1 MKGFFLIA
9 SLFFSALIHCQE
21 LELDDGIYVT
31 KPIPKDTTK
40 HKYSKDNIS
49 YKLNMTFVYDYY
61 YMDNAG
67 KKYKFLLKE
76 DPTVGNPL
84 NLVSFESKS
93 SDIINR
99 FKFEINDD
107 ENMFGDMPDYTQTVF
122 GISYL
127 TPTGKGKDTL
137 CEEAKKKFPKLTCY
151 EEGTGIID
159 NKMNLWMHPPRS
171 YTFRILQ
178 LCPYPFQY
186 LNEAVKTWGWTL
198 ETGGDR
204 YLEKRWID
212 TRGQSPIKIKYEHT
226 RGKDEIIETPLGK
239 INCKVA
245 SAIGTCET
253 LPWFKTGLKS
263 YYNPNFGFVRLEY
276 NLVNG
281 DKMVILLEQIKTN

>member
-1 MKGFFLIA
+1 LKSYFLITFI
-9 SLFFSALIHCQE
+9 LFAGKFICQE
-21 LELDDGIYVT
+21 LELNDGIYIEQAT
-31 KPIPKDTTK
+31 PKDTTK

-61 YMDNAG
+61 YMDTAG
-67 KKYKFLLKE
+67 KKYKFMLKK
-76 DPTVGNPL
+76 DPTEGNLL
-84 NLVSFESKS
+84 NLVSFESKTF
-93 SDIINR
+93 DIINR

-127 TPTGKGKDTL
+127 RLNGKVKDTL
-137 CEEAKKKFPKLTCY
+137 CEEARKKIHKLTCY

-198 ETGGDR
+198 ETGGDH

-212 TRGQSPIKIKYEHT
+212 TKGQSPIKIKYEHT
-226 RGKDEIIETPLGK
+226 RVKDEIIETPLGK
-239 INCKVA
+239 INCKVVLA
-245 SAIGTCET
+245 TGTCES
-253 LPWFKTGLKS
+253 LSWFKTGLKS
-263 YYNPNFGFVRLEY
+263 YYNPSYGFVRLEY
-276 NLVNG
+276 DLING
-281 DKMVILLEQIKTN
+281 DKMVIWLEQVKAN